1 MKRGQQVCD
10 EGLHTGA
17 RKAPAKPLS
26 PGDRGWVGEPVC
38 QLCRGAHLYPAP
50 AMCSAGGPFWLWQAA
65 WHLFNC
71 SWGSHAKTQPDIT
84 EWLRC
89 CQIDLFLKWNLV
101 FLSAESLSVLLR
113 ATQATPGENV
123 ASLHCVGWVS
133 LWQLLSW
140 SYQPLGSPPK
150 LPFKV
155 IFSLIFPCISL
166 TVFLI
171 LCYKFALNFF
181 AEIHFASYACQLIIQ
196 IPGHSLKERFPEH
209 VVTHC
214 AAAGTLCPFSLLS
227 SPLLSCLSLVLN
239 RQENATGAQGH
250 THLPPPSPH
259 TCSKRK

>member
-1 MKRGQQVCD
+1 M
-10 EGLHTGA
+10 
-17 RKAPAKPLS
+17 LS
-26 PGDRGWVGEPVC
+26 DWSV
-38 QLCRGAHLYPAP
+38 
-50 AMCSAGGPFWLWQAA
+50 
-65 WHLFNC
+65 
-71 SWGSHAKTQPDIT
+71 
-84 EWLRC
+84 
-89 CQIDLFLKWNLV
+89 LKWDLV

-140 SYQPLGSPPK
+140 SYQPLGSPCK

-196 IPGHSLKERFPEH
+196 IPGRSLKERFPR
-209 VVTHC
+209 
-214 AAAGTLCPFSLLS
+214 ARGDALCCSWDPLPLPSSLL
-227 SPLLSCLSLVLN
+227 PFP
-239 RQENATGAQGH
+239 G
-250 THLPPPSPH
+250 P
-259 TCSKRK
+259 